1 MTREDFIQAM
11 EERGFF
17 YDLRSNQWRGS
28 FGITYCGDLNF
39 DQRPSSN
46 RARDEAL
53 QEIDERLRA
62 GRGICRPPPY
72 PSKLKPNT
80 IGSFPPVRLPPDK
93 FD

>member
-17 YDLRSNQWRGS
+17 YDSRSNQWRGS
-28 FGITYCGDLNF
+28 FGITECGDLNF
-39 DQRPSSN
+39 DQRPSAD
-46 RARDEAL
+46 RARDETLADV
-53 QEIDERLRA
+53 DEKLRA
-62 GRGICRPPPY
+62 ARGICRPPPFK
-72 PSKLKPNT
+72 PKLKPNT